1 MHLLYSN
8 ILPLRVKPGEQ
19 SFLDAFTHSLD
30 EADRLDVATGYASKG
45 ALLEIDRIL
54 QENTVSKVR
63 INLGMYFIEG
73 MPEGM
78 YHAAMELA
86 EKWQDTGQGEIHLV
100 RPFKYH
106 GKVYVFYKND
116 QPFRAFIGS
125 HNLGAVKLEAANRR
139 QYELSAMTEN
149 PEEVKAL
156 AKFVEELWQPKC
168 SLPIADITGMT
179 LITEKNMALNGVQE
193 VSQLPPNSVELYDK
207 HITLTSFE
215 LPLKVPA
222 ADERFMDDGKHYT
235 KSNINVAYAAPR
247 NARKARDWYE
257 IQLTVSKSITT
268 IEGYPEKNQPFF
280 VVTDDGYWFKAHT
293 TSDGNKQFSAVGNEL
308 LIGRWLKGRLE
319 AAGLVKAVNN
329 TQEDTD
335 RTGMITKEMLA
346 AYGRD
351 TLILAKTDQ
360 KAVDVCENEEGE
372 VTRTELD
379 VWLLSFEQKMG
390 NDEA

>member
-19 SFLDAFTHSLD
+19 SFLDAFAKSLG

-45 ALLEIDRIL
+45 ALLELDKNL
-54 QENTVSKVR
+54 QETSLNQVR
-63 INLGMYFIEG
+63 VNLGMYFIEG

-78 YHAAMELA
+78 YRTAMELA
-86 EKWQDTGQGEIHLV
+86 DKWQAGGQGEIHLV

-106 GKVYVFYKND
+106 GKVYVFYKD
-116 QPFRAFIGS
+116 GQPFRAFIGS
-125 HNLGAVKLEAANRR
+125 HNLGAIKLEATNRR

-149 PEEVKAL
+149 PEEVAAL
-156 AKFVEELWQPKC
+156 AQFVDELWQPKC
-168 SLPIADITGMT
+168 SQPIQQVQGMT
-179 LITEKNMALNGVQE
+179 LIAEKNMALNGVQE
-193 VSQLPPNSVELYDK
+193 VSQLPPNSVDLYVK
-207 HITLTSFE
+207 HKTDINFE

-222 ADERFMDDGKHYT
+222 YAERFSQEKKCYT
-235 KSNINVAYAAPR
+235 KSNVNVAYAAPR
-247 NARKARDWYE
+247 SARKPRDWYE

-268 IEGYPEKNQPFF
+268 LEGYPEKNKPFF

-293 TSDGNKQFSAVGNEL
+293 TSESNKQFSAVGNEL

-329 TQEDTD
+329 TQEDTE

-351 TLILAKTDQ
+351 TLILSKTDQ
-360 KAVDVCENEEGE
+360 KAVDVSENEDGE

-379 VWLLSFEQKMG
+379 VWLLSFEQKIG
-390 NDEA
+390 KDEM